1 MPVDNDT
8 ICRRCVLTTSVP
20 DVTLDAEGVCNVCR
34 EYDAHHETYDTY
46 FKTEDDLAELFK
58 ETHNPEGQYDVLLMY
73 SGGKDSTYVLNR
85 LIDMGQR
92 ILAVTFDNDYVP
104 KDCFEN
110 IRGVCEDAGVD
121 SLILSLNRQ
130 TMDRVFAS
138 SLRTDGEVCTGC
150 FRALTA
156 RGTEVAIEKNIPI
169 VMTGLSRGQI
179 FDTKVH
185 QLLAS
190 GKTDIDDIDRWLRIF
205 RQRYHQQK
213 DEIAEL
219 IHDRAAEDLE
229 AFGRVHF
236 IDFFRYC
243 RVTKADIVQ
252 LIKERNPAWRK
263 PENVGGCSSN
273 CMINDVGIKVFTETR
288 GYHNYAVPAAWDIRF
303 GHETREEVLD
313 DLECELDDK
322 RINGILTQLQVK
334 YDTRGSLT

>member
-1 MPVDNDT
+1 MSLSEAT
-8 ICRRCVLTTSVP
+8 TCQRCVLTPAVP
-20 DVTLDAEGVCNVCR
+20 KVTLDEQGVCNICR
-34 EYDAHHETYDTY
+34 EYDENREVYDTY
-46 FKTEDDLAELFK
+46 FKTEDDLAELFRQ
-58 ETHNPEGQYDVLLMY
+58 THNPDGDYDVLLMY

-92 ILAVTFDNDYVP
+92 VLAVTFDNDYVP
-104 KDCFEN
+104 KGCFEN
-110 IRGVCEDAGVD
+110 IQGVCSDAGVD
-121 SLILSLNRQ
+121 SLIVKLDRA

-138 SLRTDGEVCTGC
+138 SLRTDSEVCTGC

-185 QLLAS
+185 QFLSA
-190 GKTDIDDIDRWLRIF
+190 GKTDIEEIDRWLKVF
-205 RQRYHQQK
+205 RRRYHEQK

-219 IHDRAAEDLE
+219 INDQAASDLE
-229 AFGRVHF
+229 AFDRTHF

-243 RVTKADIVQ
+243 PATKVDIIE
-252 LIKERNPAWRK
+252 LIKERNPSWRK

-273 CMINDVGIKVFTETR
+273 CMINDVGIKVFTETK

-303 GHETREEVLD
+303 GHEPREEVLAE
-313 DLECELDDK
+313 LEVELDEK
-322 RINGILTQLQVK
+322 RVNGILTQLQIK
-334 YDTRGSLT
+334 YEAKDALA

>member
-1 MPVDNDT
+1 MTEVKDS
-8 ICRRCVLTTSVP
+8 ICQRCVLTTSVP
-20 DVTLDAEGVCNVCR
+20 GVTLDADGVCSVCR
-34 EYDAHHETYDTY
+34 EHDANREVYDAY
-46 FKTEDDLAELFK
+46 FKSEDDLRDLFHT
-58 ETHNPEGQYDVLLMY
+58 THNPDGQYDVLLMY

-85 LIDMGQR
+85 LVDMGQR

-110 IRGVCEDAGVD
+110 IRGVCEDSGVD
-121 SLILSLNRQ
+121 SLILSLNRE

-156 RGTEVAIEKNIPI
+156 RGTEVAIEKEIPI

-185 QLLAS
+185 QFMAA
-190 GKTDIDDIDRWLRIF
+190 GKTDVDQIDRWLQVF
-205 RQRYHQQK
+205 RRRYHEQK

-219 IHDRAAEDLE
+219 IQDRAAADLD
-229 AFGRVHF
+229 AFERTQF

-243 RVTKADIVQ
+243 KVTKKQIVQ
-252 LIKERNPAWRK
+252 LIQERNPTWRK

-303 GHETREEVLD
+303 GHETRDEVLE
-313 DLECELDDK
+313 DLETDLDDK

-334 YDTRGSLT
+334 FDVKGATA

>member
-1 MPVDNDT
+1 MT
-8 ICRRCVLTTSVP
+8 LGGGTTCQRCVLTTNVP
-20 DVTLDAEGVCNVCR
+20 GVTLDDEGVCSVCR
-34 EYDAHHETYDTY
+34 EYDDHRDVYDAY
-46 FKTEDDLAELFK
+46 FKTEDDLVELLRQ
-58 ETHNPEGQYDVLLMY
+58 THNPDGQYDVLLMY
-73 SGGKDSTYVLNR
+73 SGGKDSTFVLNK
-85 LIDMGQR
+85 LVDMGQR

-121 SLILSLNRQ
+121 SLILSLDRK

-138 SLRTDGEVCTGC
+138 SLRTDSEVCTGC

-185 QLLAS
+185 QFMAA
-190 GKTDIDDIDRWLRIF
+190 GKTDVDEIDRWLRAF
-205 RQRYHQQK
+205 RRRYHEQQ
-213 DEIAEL
+213 DDIAEL
-219 IHDRAAEDLE
+219 IHDQAAADVE
-229 AFGRVHF
+229 AFEKTHF

-243 RVTKADIVQ
+243 KVTKQDIVQ

-273 CMINDVGIKVFTETR
+273 CMINDVGIKVFTETK

-303 GHETREEVLD
+303 GHETRDEVLA
-313 DLECELDDK
+313 DLETDLDDA
-322 RINGILTQLQVK
+322 RINGILTQLQIK
-334 YDTRGSLT
+334 YDAGGVAS